1 MISGAQ
7 KHLKECLINA
17 IGFELFCFYV
27 SLWYQLQLCIDIY
40 SCLGI
45 SQALQK
51 WVQKSCAICRL
62 GSVYSIKLI
71 NLKEFNLTQIL
82 LTTEYELNPQELA
95 ALWYKNMPAIQNLF
109 CCAVSI
115 NEAPMK
121 YDTAFICN
129 IGSQCHD
136 NTDFYKSF
144 LLAVQTLNHLVT
156 PAIFHDIE
164 RGEKKLEFRQ
174 YMQVTISWYSQH
186 LLMLSIKYRFSV
198 PILCILRAI
207 NCFITPAFVFADANV
222 YRSSEVG
229 VGVACVPV
237 RVC

>member
-40 SCLGI
+40 IVAQVFLRPFRNGYKSL
-45 SQALQK
+45 
-51 WVQKSCAICRL
+51 VQ
-62 GSVYSIKLI
+62 SVDWGLFI

-136 NTDFYKSF
+136 NTDFTSLF
-144 LLAVQTLNHLVT
+144 FWL
-156 PAIFHDIE
+156 
-164 RGEKKLEFRQ
+164 FR
-174 YMQVTISWYSQH
+174 H
-186 LLMLSIKYRFSV
+186 
-198 PILCILRAI
+198 
-207 NCFITPAFVFADANV
+207 
-222 YRSSEVG
+222 
-229 VGVACVPV
+229 
-237 RVC
+237 

>member
-27 SLWYQLQLCIDIY
+27 SLWYVIVMYRYIY

-95 ALWYKNMPAIQNLF
+95 ALWYKNMPAI
-109 CCAVSI
+109 
-115 NEAPMK
+115 
-121 YDTAFICN
+121 
-129 IGSQCHD
+129 
-136 NTDFYKSF
+136 
-144 LLAVQTLNHLVT
+144 
-156 PAIFHDIE
+156 
-164 RGEKKLEFRQ
+164 
-174 YMQVTISWYSQH
+174 
-186 LLMLSIKYRFSV
+186 
-198 PILCILRAI
+198 
-207 NCFITPAFVFADANV
+207 
-222 YRSSEVG
+222 
-229 VGVACVPV
+229 
-237 RVC
+237 

>member
-1 MISGAQ
+1 M
-7 KHLKECLINA
+7 
-17 IGFELFCFYV
+17 V
-27 SLWYQLQLCIDIY
+27 
-40 SCLGI
+40 
-45 SQALQK
+45 
-51 WVQKSCAICRL
+51 
-62 GSVYSIKLI
+62 
-71 NLKEFNLTQIL
+71 
-82 LTTEYELNPQELA
+82 
-95 ALWYKNMPAIQNLF
+95 KNMPAIQNLF

-156 PAIFHDIE
+156 PAIFHNIE

-186 LLMLSIKYRFSV
+186 LLMLSIRYRFSV

-222 YRSSEVG
+222 YRSSEFG